1 MQGIPGS
8 VLFCSLQWISLTGKL
23 KLARPRFLCSSFKT
37 LHAFG
42 YLVISKNVRED
53 QALLT
58 DTWHVSFSVFCVW
71 FPFDFPLPHSVSC
84 EGFSCFQQPR
94 LKYMKT
100 AHLLSTLP
108 PSCLH
113 LKATQWQETV
123 RVFSLRAECILQPP
137 GRTFFLL
144 KQTPCF
150 LMD

>member
-23 KLARPRFLCSSFKT
+23 KLEDPVSSAVHLKPCTHLDTLWFPRTYVKIKLCLLIHGMYPFRSF
-37 LHAFG
+37 
-42 YLVISKNVRED
+42 
-53 QALLT
+53 
-58 DTWHVSFSVFCVW
+58 VSDSVW
-71 FPFDFPLPHSVSC
+71 FPPPHSVSC

-113 LKATQWQETV
+113 LKATQRQETV

-150 LMD
+150 LTD